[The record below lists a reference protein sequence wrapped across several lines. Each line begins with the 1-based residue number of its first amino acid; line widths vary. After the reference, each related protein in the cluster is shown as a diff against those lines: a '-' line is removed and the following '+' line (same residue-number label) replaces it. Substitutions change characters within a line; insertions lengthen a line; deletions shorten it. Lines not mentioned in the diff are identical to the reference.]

1 VVILNK
7 IDSSKNKSNKPKSFL
22 EKNIISII
30 TLLLLTIIVSV
41 ITYYRILVQINIGP
55 VFDSFVFLS
64 NALIFTGHSTGYS
77 DLLRPPLFSF
87 IISLV
92 FRLGYVSANTIFIV
106 DGVFFVFGVIGLY
119 LLLKIKFNDLE
130 SFLGSLL
137 YASFPI
143 VLLYLGFGF
152 SDLAS
157 VSFSIWAI
165 YLLVLAVKKNS
176 RFFYLAFPFAMLAFL
191 TRYNS
196 GLLIFP
202 IFLYITMNRARVDLK
217 NFVLGILASL
227 IVIVPVFIF
236 FYEKFG
242 SILYPFINFSETST
256 SVATGSASYNLNVF
270 FFLEKFPIYVGTQS
284 IVIMMIVIVGIV
296 LYLFLKT
303 FRGQTNYKFL
313 EGLNLKSKIIK
324 IKLVALVI
332 LLVIF
337 LGSFDKTVYIVSEV
351 LFLPLAYLFYDL
363 TKNRINNI
371 NLHVM
376 VFSWFMAFFIF
387 SSVFV
392 IKDARYFLLMTP
404 PIAYFMILGLSEVSN
419 KLNFRIRNINI
430 VFPVI
435 AIILTS
441 FILFSTATQLPII
454 LHGNKGIT
462 LTDEQSQ
469 MASQWLSSYDPNY
482 KNKNIYSDLAPNFSW
497 YLNTNVKQITVLNS
511 DSVIMI
517 NNYLVSNNV
526 EYYLYN
532 GQGLNLSSYT
542 PIKKFGN
549 VTIYQKNP

>member
-1 VVILNK
+1 LNK

>member
-1 VVILNK
+1 MVILNK